1 MERIRELR
9 KERGLSQAKLAVMA
23 DMDPATLNR
32 LERGTGNPNLNTLQR
47 VADALG
53 VTITELL
60 GGAPPKDLSP
70 LLPLEQR
77 GELLEDFL
85 KLVNAQLERFTGGED
100 PKLVVG
106 GLASAVV
113 SLVEWVKPPFEGEA
127 KRLAGLYIRVLAEAD
142 PNSKYL
148 PLERKRQVE
157 KFLSTLEETPEE
169 SRKA

>member
-1 MERIRELR
+1 MEQLKRLRE
-9 KERGLSQAKLAVMA
+9 ERGLSQVKLAARA
-23 DMDPATLNR
+23 DLNPATVNQIERGAREASPATLR
-32 LERGTGNPNLNTLQR
+32 KL
-47 VADALG
+47 AAALG
-53 VTITELL
+53 IRLYDLL
-60 GGAPPKDLSP
+60 EEDSPKDLSP
-70 LLPLEQR
+70 RLPLEER
-77 GELLEDFL
+77 GELSDFL